1 MKCIDCSLY
10 KFDGKEFRCPATP
23 WHEAS
28 DGMFQ
33 EVTGETC
40 MHRAGYASLVHN
52 ELRDLELRLDSARK
66 HIRIA
71 SEALKSCDGDSD
83 LAKRL
88 RFYISQYQGT
98 LANGLM
104 RLEYLN
110 RQLCKLTVEG
120 PHEPKNRAGQQHKA

>member
-1 MKCIDCSLY
+1 MLCIECPLY
-10 KFDGKEFRCPATP
+10 EFNGKEFRCPATP

-33 EVTGETC
+33 KVNGKIC
-40 MHRAGYASLVHN
+40 LHPGVYAASIRN
-52 ELRDLELRLDSARK
+52 ELRDLELKLDSARK

-88 RFYISQYQGT
+88 RFYIGQDQGALT
-98 LANGLM
+98 RGAL

-110 RQLCKLTVEG
+110 RQLCKLAVEVS
-120 PHEPKNRAGQQHKA
+120 HEPKK

>member
-1 MKCIDCSLY
+1 MLCIECPLY
-10 KFDGKEFRCPATP
+10 EFNGKGFRCPATP

-33 EVTGETC
+33 KVNGKIC
-40 MHRAGYASLVHN
+40 LNRGVYAVSVRN
-52 ELRDLELRLDSARK
+52 ELRDLELKLDSARK

-71 SEALKSCDGDSD
+71 SEALRSCDGDSD

-88 RFYISQYQGT
+88 RFYISQDQGT

-120 PHEPKNRAGQQHKA
+120 PHEPKK